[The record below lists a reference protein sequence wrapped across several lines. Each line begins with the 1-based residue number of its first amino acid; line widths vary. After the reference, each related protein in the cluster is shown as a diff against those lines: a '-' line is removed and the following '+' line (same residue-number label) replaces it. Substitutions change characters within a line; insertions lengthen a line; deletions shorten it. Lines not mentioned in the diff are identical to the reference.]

1 MEEHAM
7 LTCTQRRSGLQSCWL
22 TAALAATALLVPG
35 CGDDGGDE
43 PPPPP
48 DAYAGDGVPPT
59 VKVTF
64 PPPSSLTDTPMITIR
79 GTADDVDDVAVVRV
93 NGVTAQSDDGF
104 ATWEATV
111 PLVHGPNTIV
121 VATEDEFAAV
131 DDTAAELTVVL
142 SANVMDSPTAVVA
155 DPANDRALVFDRQ
168 LDALVAVSYATGE
181 RTIVSD
187 DATGEGPGL
196 QDPAAAALD
205 EANSRVLVLDGASL
219 LAVDLATGDRTV
231 IADAATGVGDA
242 LVDPFDIALDVAGN
256 RALVL
261 DVDLTDILNPVTTLY
276 AVALDTG
283 DRTVIVRGAGGSGP
297 ELVDPTALAIDPA
310 NNRALVAFRDTTDG
324 ANIVRAIMAVAL
336 DTGDRTVISTNA
348 NVDQGRLLGDPVA
361 MVLDDT
367 ATPGRLLV
375 LDGGLDAVLAVELD
389 TGNRTVVAEDRVTP
403 GQDFSVPDALALDKA
418 EDGTRALVVDSGL
431 DMVIAV
437 ALDDGARTVISGF
450 NVGEGP
456 LFQQPVAVVVDER
469 SGPAGFALVV
479 DRQQNALI
487 SVDLA
492 TSGRKEVSG
501 DEAGGGAG
509 FEDPQALS
517 LDVETGVYGQIE
529 TVGKV
534 VVADPGAA
542 ALVSVDPVSGA
553 RVVLS
558 GGPAGAGPAF
568 GAPRGVAF
576 DPGDAAAS
584 LPSRFLVVDEQLN
597 ALVAVDPTSG
607 DRTIVSDA
615 ATGTGPEL
623 GAPQAVTLEL
633 DAEGPTGRALV
644 VTETP
649 AALIAVDLATGDREE
664 LSGPN
669 KGDGSVLEAPLSVL
683 MELRKA
689 PPPETEVDAAPVPR
703 PAYEPTG
710 YALVVHGGAGALLA
724 IELTTGRRTELFAN
738 GLGKGPE
745 IDLPR
750 AVWLDPG
757 NDRMVIAD
765 EGLDA
770 LLVVDRESLDR
781 VVVSR

>member
-22 TAALAATALLVPG
+22 TAALAATALLIPG
-35 CGDDGGDE
+35 CGDDSGGGGD
-43 PPPPP
+43 PPPAPDAGP
-48 DAYAGDGVPPT
+48 DAYAGDGVAPA

-64 PPPSSLTDTPMITIR
+64 PPPSSLTDTPMITLR
-79 GTADDVDDVAVVRV
+79 GTADDVDDIAAVRV

-111 PLVHGPNTIV
+111 PLVHGPNPIT
-121 VATEDEFAAV
+121 VASEDEFDAV
-131 DDTAAELTVVL
+131 DEAAAELTVVL
-142 SANVMDSPTAVVA
+142 SANLMDSPTAVVA

-196 QDPAAAALD
+196 QDPAAAAFD
-205 EANSRVLVLDGASL
+205 EAGNRVLVLDGASL
-219 LAVDLATGDRTV
+219 LAVDLATGERTV
-231 IADAATGVGDA
+231 VSDAATGAGDP
-242 LVDPFDIALDVAGN
+242 LVDPFDLALDLAGN

-261 DVDLTDILNPVTTLY
+261 DVDQTDIANPVATLH

-283 DRTVIVRGAGGSGP
+283 DRTVIVRDAGGSGP
-297 ELVDPTALAIDPA
+297 ALFSPTALAIDPA
-310 NNRALVAFRDTTDG
+310 GNRALVAFTDNSDG

-348 NVDQGRLLGDPVA
+348 NADQGRLLGDPVA
-361 MVLDDT
+361 MVVDDT
-367 ATPGRLLV
+367 VTPARLLV
-375 LDGGLDAVLAVELD
+375 LDGNLDAVLAVALDD

-403 GQDFSVPDALALDKA
+403 GQDFSVPDALALDKDDA
-418 EDGTRALVVDSGL
+418 GARALIVDSGL

-437 ALDDGARTVISGF
+437 TLDDGARTVVSGF

-456 LFQQPVAVVVDER
+456 LFQQPVAVVVDELT
-469 SGPAGFALVV
+469 GPAGSALVV
-479 DRQQNALI
+479 DRQQDALV

-492 TSGRKEVSG
+492 TSGRKELSG
-501 DEAGGGAG
+501 DEAGSGTG

-517 LDVETGVYGQIE
+517 LDVDTGLDGQVE
-529 TVGKV
+529 NVGEV
-534 VVADPGAA
+534 VVVDPGAA

-553 RVVLS
+553 RTTLS
-558 GGPAGAGPAF
+558 GGPAGTGPAL
-568 GAPRGVAF
+568 GTPRGLAF
-576 DPGDAAAS
+576 DPGDAATSVPA
-584 LPSRFLVVDEQLN
+584 RFLVVDEQLN
-597 ALVAVDPTSG
+597 ALLAVDPASG

-615 ATGTGPEL
+615 TTGAGPEL

-633 DAEGPTGRALV
+633 GATGRTGRALV
-644 VTETP
+644 VTEDP
-649 AALIAVDLATGDREE
+649 AALIAVDLTTGDREE

-689 PPPETEVDAAPVPR
+689 PGAAPGT
-703 PAYEPTG
+703 AFEPTG

-745 IDLPR
+745 IDIPR
-750 AVWLDPG
+750 GVWLDPE
-757 NDRMVIAD
+757 NDRMLIAD